1 MVVTRLIWPA
11 LGGDSVPEMCLT
23 YSPRARH
30 PGTAHL
36 HRWTNLV
43 ITGRA
48 CINTESAMGVT
59 IDTNERRNAI
69 RAYEPG
75 LFNVNGHALESDII
89 IHRDKLELIELPD
102 TLAEFDLANVAKA
115 VRETAPDM
123 VIFGT
128 GERRE
133 NPSAELMRQMALL
146 GVGYEVMDTGA
157 ACRTYNLLLGDGRPV
172 LAFLKRLPLPTA

>member
-1 MVVTRLIWPA
+1 
-11 LGGDSVPEMCLT
+11 
-23 YSPRARH
+23 
-30 PGTAHL
+30 
-36 HRWTNLV
+36 
-43 ITGRA
+43 
-48 CINTESAMGVT
+48 MGVT

-75 LFNVNGHALESDII
+75 RFDVNGQALESDIM
-89 IHRDKLELIELPD
+89 IHRDGLELLALPE
-102 TLAEFDLANVAKA
+102 TLAELDLTRVVTA
-115 VRETAPDM
+115 VQETAPDM

-133 NPSAELMRQMALL
+133 NPGPELMRQMALL

-172 LAFLKRLPLPTA
+172 LAFMKRLPAPSA